1 MKTAYSYRRWSTAS
15 QTDRDSGIR
24 QSNSAKRWMDDFG
37 TSLGYVLSDATFTD
51 AGKSGYKG
59 KHIATDESGQ
69 AKGDLMRFIQSVEEG
84 KIPRDSILLVDEIS
98 RFSRLPLSIAVPLFM
113 DVLNSGIGLVFTS
126 SFDKRIITAQL
137 INSDGYLLPS
147 LVSDMFRVNAESVEK
162 GKKVKAAK
170 QTLFADIKN
179 GLVRRNNLPKY
190 FTFVP
195 DVPSN
200 PKCWV
205 GKYIENEHTKTV
217 EKIIKM
223 FLAGKSLYSIADH
236 LNELKTPTVK
246 YAGKWNATTIRKI
259 LQNELLKGEYKGKK
273 DYVPKII
280 DSVEF
285 DKIQNILKQNQFNR
299 GRKSNFINIFR
310 GVCRCTCGA
319 AATIMTN
326 YNNPTTGKRLETP
339 YRYLRCSK
347 FGKHSG
353 CGNKG
358 SIRLFEMEQEFFLD
372 FLFKLPQQI
381 LNEAE
386 SDEVNALKKSIVT
399 KQAKFNSL
407 TAQIKKLMELSESME
422 LDELK
427 TKVAMLNK
435 ERETVKIELDNL
447 NLKVS
452 NVEDAP
458 DTFANLKKLLADVV
472 TNQNAF
478 NRMIEQDV
486 VTPEQWTKVSSM
498 NKKAF
503 TDLQRTKEKIQ
514 DTLKDNYVREG
525 VRIMLP
531 PLIGK
536 LVIDARNRQFYVY
549 NRMGKIIYKSK
560 RQAELQN
567 CTEAWKSGLRN
578 YTTRK
583 LKDGRVITLK
593 RKVSQAN

>member
-1 MKTAYSYRRWSTAS
+1 MAYSYRRWSTAS
-15 QTDRDSGIR
+15 QSDRDSGIR
-24 QSNSAKRWMDDFG
+24 QSNSAKRWMEDFG
-37 TSLGYVLSDATFTD
+37 TSLGFILSDAKFTD

-59 KHIATDESGQ
+59 KHIAKDESGQ

-84 KIPRDSILLVDEIS
+84 TISRDSILLIDEIS

-200 PKCWV
+200 PKCWF
-205 GKYIENEHTKTV
+205 GKYVHNEHTKTIQEIV
-217 EKIIKM
+217 KL

-236 LNELKTPTVK
+236 LNQLKTPTVK

-280 DSVEF
+280 DSVEY

-310 GVCRCTCGA
+310 GVCQCSCGA
-319 AATIMTN
+319 AATIMTS
-326 YNNPTTGKRLETP
+326 YFSPTTKQRYETP

-353 CGNKG
+353 CDNKG
-358 SIRLFEMEQEFFLD
+358 SIRLLDMENEFFLD
-372 FLFKLPQQI
+372 FLFKTPQQI
-381 LNEAE
+381 LNDNESAE
-386 SDEVNALKKSIVT
+386 LKALKKSIIT

-407 TAQIKKLMELSESME
+407 TAQIDKLLELSKTME
-422 LDELK
+422 FDELK
-427 TKVAMLNK
+427 AKSATLIK
-435 ERETVKIELDNL
+435 ERERVKTELDNL

-458 DTFANLKKLLADVV
+458 DTFTNLKKLVADVV
-472 TNQNAF
+472 THQNAF

-486 VTPEQWTKVSSM
+486 VTPEQWTKVSST

-503 TDLQRTKEKIQ
+503 SELQRTKERIH
-514 DTLKDNYVREG
+514 DALKDNYIREG

-536 LVIDARNRQFYVY
+536 VVIDARNRQFYVY
-549 NRMGKIIYKSK
+549 NRMGKMIYKSEK
-560 RQAELQN
+560 QAELQN
-567 CTEAWKSGLRN
+567 STEAWKQGIRN
-578 YTTRK
+578 YTKRK
-583 LKDGRVITLK
+583 LKSGKIITLK
-593 RKVSQAN
+593 RKHLS